1 MKTKTIIKLV
11 MHFFIVERDV
21 TNPADRILFDGAGM
35 GLVNKAFAL
44 CFKEARLATT
54 AGSEIEHKKN
64 VGQVPTFMRILI
76 TKGRNLLSH
85 FDKNIGSEAGI
96 TETSIKPLHIKNHN
110 EAASRRKLNGHLA
123 PEHISGTSEKL
134 PNNWDLI

>member
-1 MKTKTIIKLV
+1 
-11 MHFFIVERDV
+11 
-21 TNPADRILFDGAGM
+21 M

-54 AGSEIEHKKN
+54 GGPENKHNKY

-96 TETSIKPLHIKNHN
+96 TNTLLKHLLINNHDV
-110 EAASRRKLNGHLA
+110 AAGKG
-123 PEHISGTSEKL
+123 
-134 PNNWDLI
+134 